1 MSVFRVDKSR
11 DFTVISNTVFKDKT
25 LSARAKGLLAEM
37 LSLPE
42 DWDYT
47 LKGLATLFS
56 DGIDSIRSGIR
67 ELEAHGYMVRK
78 RVRDE
83 KGRLAGVEYV
93 IYETPQPVENSAPT
107 ESEPT
112 IDVPATESP
121 SQEVATTYKILNKS
135 NTKSSITLESNLS
148 IPDPEPTPMD
158 RIGYDEA
165 RELIRDNIEYDL
177 ICERYTKAR
186 IDEIVE
192 IAAEALCSNRKYF
205 ELGKDSYP
213 YALVKE
219 RLLKLDELCIEYVF
233 MSLENTTSDIRNI
246 KQYLLKTLVNA
257 PATLEHYYG
266 AKVNHDMFGGDE
278 PCKKKSTTAPW
289 L

>member
-47 LKGLATLFS
+47 LKSLATLFS

-93 IYETPQPVENSAPT
+93 IYETPQAVENSAPT
-107 ESEPT
+107 ESEPAT
-112 IDVPATESP
+112 DAPATESP
-121 SQEVATTYKILNKS
+121 SQESATTYKILNKS
-135 NTKSSITLESNLS
+135 KTNKTITHESNQS
-148 IPDPEPTPMD
+148 RAVHE
-158 RIGYDEA
+158 
-165 RELIRDNIEYDL
+165 
-177 ICERYTKAR
+177 
-186 IDEIVE
+186 
-192 IAAEALCSNRKYF
+192 S
-205 ELGKDSYP
+205 SY
-213 YALVKE
+213 
-219 RLLKLDELCIEYVF
+219 R
-233 MSLENTTSDIRNI
+233 
-246 KQYLLKTLVNA
+246 
-257 PATLEHYYG
+257 
-266 AKVNHDMFGGDE
+266 
-278 PCKKKSTTAPW
+278 
-289 L
+289 